1 MQNDVVLV
9 GLTVVVIVAITEP
22 WIDKFWKLEDWID
35 KIWKLEDWIDK
46 TES

>member
-9 GLTVVVIVAITEP
+9 GLTAVVTAAVTEP
-22 WIDKFWKLEDWID
+22 WID
-35 KIWKLEDWIDK
+35 KIWKLENWIDK